1 MPTYN
6 ADTLVSV
13 TGRTNLV
20 FGDIYQIRENGQV
33 YRVVPALSGQA
44 NSMRTSTTGKFL
56 TYVSVW
62 DPGTERVVTY
72 AVAGLSAASS
82 LTKLRTND
90 VLVDT
95 SVVPNKSYRYAG
107 GLVTDPV
114 NFILIT
120 APTTTPTVGEP
131 TKDKIP
137 DVFIGNDRWVDPTV
151 IAKTINGSTS
161 ITLTWPAQA
170 DDTKYEIIR
179 TTSPVTNFS
188 GLTATFT
195 SSLPTYND
203 TSITAGT
210 AYYYYVR
217 RLKVTT
223 LAPVPIKTAAGN
235 YISRDVMI
243 TNKRV
248 YGDNL
253 PGMFVFAI
261 KEDQD
266 STVPT
271 TPSNGKACHC
281 TFIDQS
287 SSKSIDILPYLAINT
302 GYAITGA
309 GVFNATARTI
319 TFTLVNAFTT
329 AQITAGSTGKIA
341 GSYVRVQAVNTGAK
355 TVTVFCDDD
364 PAVKNNVNGAI
375 EIFDRYGYYVYW
387 TTTGTLS
394 RSSAVAVT
402 QLSFP
407 AAFQMTI
414 TGTGIGTASAATGDR
429 HVYGTMPTNAPSDLY
444 PGAAIS
450 FRVISMTAN
459 SITVAIP
466 VNKNGTAA
474 INTSTGTFSY
484 ETSATI
490 SAGSATSTNY
500 SNIGNRGT
508 NVMYNAPICLVN
520 KSQNMAN
527 QDLFGFNAF
536 YCTSYSS
543 CSDYLLD
550 ATFRLNTPKRG
561 TIPFNI
567 PASAFLA
574 CGNYGY
580 GKIYFRPRL
589 DSSYMLGYLDAF
601 SNPKISQG
609 GLNALWNFTNNA
621 ITPRQTGSA
630 IQLVNYSDDDNT
642 NVHMMPDGSMMVGGS
657 TYSFNNT
664 NPGYKIDKSTWTTAT
679 ASVAYNTAVGTAN
692 IPTNIVANGTE
703 AIDRQKVK
711 WFMLTN
717 NGKNTAIGVWVD
729 TMANTI
735 TWINSTFPDTTL
747 NQYTVT
753 FETLGIP
760 NVSTTLP
767 STFRVLGDDANS
779 LYIAF
784 NTGAWIIDFNWAT
797 NRVVNVSPCGV
808 VPADIGWSSTEER
821 CNAGVH
827 PLVNGG
833 YVAQCTAAPQRRT
846 DKNTQID
853 AALYG
858 KIGSST
864 VSRLTTH
871 QMVFAAKSVGST
883 QNTVSAP
890 GEHGNQLIGGY
901 SGGYAVFVAQSHDS
915 PGPCVLACDVTASED
930 DLRFGYLQLN
940 IEGAVPAWSMFT
952 YYYLLLPLGRRRVV
966 KLYILLRIGF

>member
-44 NSMRTSTTGKFL
+44 NSIRTSTTGKFL

-62 DPGTERVVTY
+62 DPGTERVVIY

-120 APTTTPTVGEP
+120 APTTTPTTTPTVGEP

-137 DVFIGNDRWVDPTV
+137 DVFIGSDRWVDPTA
-151 IAKTINGSTS
+151 ITKTINGSTS

-170 DDTKYEIIR
+170 DDAKYEIIR
-179 TTSPVTNFS
+179 TTSPVTNFT
-188 GLTATFT
+188 GLAATFT
-195 SSLPTYND
+195 SPIQTYTD
-203 TSITAGT
+203 TSINAGT
-210 AYYYYVR
+210 TFYYYVR
-217 RLKVTT
+217 RIKVTT
-223 LAPVPIKTAAGN
+223 LVPVPIKTATGN
-235 YISRDVMI
+235 YISRDVMV
-243 TNKRV
+243 TNTRV

-271 TPSNGKACHC
+271 GPTNGKACHC
-281 TFIDQS
+281 TMIDQNPA
-287 SSKSIDILPYLAINT
+287 KSIDILPNLATNP
-302 GYAITGA
+302 GYAINGS

-319 TFTLVNAFTT
+319 TFTLTNAFTT
-329 AQITAGSTGKIA
+329 AQITAGSTGRIA
-341 GSYVRVQAVNTGAK
+341 GSYVRVQAVNVGAK

-364 PAVKNNVNGAI
+364 TAVKNNVNGAI

-387 TTTGTLS
+387 TAAGTLS
-394 RSSAVAVT
+394 RSTAVAVT

-407 AAFQMTI
+407 ADFMMTI
-414 TGTGIGTASAATGDR
+414 SGTGIGTASALAGDR
-429 HVYGTMPTNAPSDLY
+429 YAYGTMPTNAPADLY
-444 PGAAIS
+444 PGVAIS
-450 FRVISMTAN
+450 FRIISMTAN

-466 VNKNGTAA
+466 VNKLGTAA
-474 INTSTGTFSY
+474 ITTSTGTFSY
-484 ETSATI
+484 ETSSTI
-490 SAGSATSTNY
+490 SAGNAVSTNY
-500 SNIGNRGT
+500 SNVDTRGA

-550 ATFRLNTPKRG
+550 ATFRLNTPTRG
-561 TIPFNI
+561 TLPFNI
-567 PASAFLA
+567 PPSAFLA

-601 SNPKISQG
+601 SNPKITQG
-609 GLNALWNFTNNA
+609 GLNALWGFTNNA
-621 ITPRQTGSA
+621 ISPRQTGSA
-630 IQLVNYSDDDNT
+630 IQLVSYVDDNNT

-657 TYSFNNT
+657 VYSFNT
-664 NPGYKIDKSTWTTAT
+664 TSRGYKIDKSAWTTAT
-679 ASVAYNTAVGTAN
+679 ASARYSTAVGTAN
-692 IPTNIVANGTE
+692 IPTNIAVSSSE
-703 AIDRQKVK
+703 AVDRQKVK

-729 TMANTI
+729 TVANTV

-747 NQYTVT
+747 NQYSVT

-767 STFRVLGDDANS
+767 ATFRVLGDDANS

-784 NTGAWIIDFNWAT
+784 NTNAWIIDFNWAT
-797 NRVVNVSPCGV
+797 NRIVNVSPCGV
-808 VPADIGWSSTEER
+808 VPADNGWSSTEER
-821 CNAGVH
+821 CNAGVT

-833 YVAQCTAAPQRRT
+833 YVAQCTAQPQRRT

-853 AALYG
+853 AALYS
-858 KIGSST
+858 KIGST
-864 VSRLTTH
+864 AVSRLTTH
-871 QMVFAAKSVGST
+871 QMVFAARSVGST

-890 GEHGNQLIGGY
+890 GEHGNRLIGGY
-901 SGGYAVFVAQSHDS
+901 SGGYAIFVAQSHGS
-915 PGPCVLACDVTASED
+915 PGPCVLACDVTPNED
-930 DLRFGYLQLN
+930 DQRFGYLQLN
-940 IEGAVPAWSMFT
+940 IEGKVPAWSMFT
-952 YYYLLLPLGRRRVV
+952 
-966 KLYILLRIGF
+966 